1 MLLLVWVNDRLSL
14 MLNTI
19 IWIKIGGSEI
29 RIVRFYTKTEQ
40 ELGGSHLAKRS
51 GDPLGVDVRDIT
63 LKNHNID

>member
-1 MLLLVWVNDRLSL
+1 MLLLVWINDGLSL
-14 MLNTI
+14 LLNTI

-40 ELGGSHLAKRS
+40 ELGGSHLAKRI

>member
-1 MLLLVWVNDRLSL
+1 MLLLVWVNDGLSL
-14 MLNTI
+14 LLNTI

-51 GDPLGVDVRDIT
+51 GDPLGMDVTDIT

>member
-1 MLLLVWVNDRLSL
+1 

-40 ELGGSHLAKRS
+40 ELGGSHFAKRS